1 MYKRQIYDDGY
12 IYMVKNGGLLTCV
25 DLKQGKRLFRMRTG
39 GSGTHY
45 ASPVIADG
53 KLYTT
58 SGDGK
63 ITVLKL
69 GTSRKVLAINDMAD
83 FVYATPAIVDGVI
96 YIRTH
101 SRLYAFGD

>member
-1 MYKRQIYDDGY
+1 M
-12 IYMVKNGGLLTCV
+12 
-25 DLKQGKRLFRMRTG
+25 
-39 GSGTHY
+39 
-45 ASPVIADG
+45 IADG

-69 GTSRKVLAINDMAD
+69 GTSRQVLAINDMAD